1 MRRNLAIAS
10 GVLLAAAVLITVLRP
25 ADTPAVTLIDPSDI
39 APRTLALV
47 SAPLPAGHALRF
59 RAAAPGS
66 PRAELDRD
74 ARTITVFVRPDDPPH
89 RIAHD
94 IAHEIGHAYD
104 LEHLTDAHRR
114 AYLERR
120 GIPGVKWW
128 PEGAL
133 SDYDTGAGDFA
144 EVFARCHAASPEF
157 RSQAAPAPQDAC
169 ALL

>member
-1 MRRNLAIAS
+1 MRTNFALASLVLIAT
-10 GVLLAAAVLITVLRP
+10 AALITVLRP

-39 APRTLALV
+39 GPRAMALV
-47 SAPLPAGHALRF
+47 SAPLPPGHALRF
-59 RAAAPGS
+59 AEAGTDS

-74 ARTITVFVRPDDPPH
+74 TRTITVFVRPGDPPH

-94 IAHEIGHAYD
+94 IAHEIGHAHD
-104 LEHLTDAHRR
+104 LAELTDADRR

-120 GIPGVKWW
+120 GAAGTPWW
-128 PEGAL
+128 PEGAP
-133 SDYDTGAGDFA
+133 SDYDTGAGDYA

-157 RSQAAPAPQDAC
+157 RSLLAPAPRDAC